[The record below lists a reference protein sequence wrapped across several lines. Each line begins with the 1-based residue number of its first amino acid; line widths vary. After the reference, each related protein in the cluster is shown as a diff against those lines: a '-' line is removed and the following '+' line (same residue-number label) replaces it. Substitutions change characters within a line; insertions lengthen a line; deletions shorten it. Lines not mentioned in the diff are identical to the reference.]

1 MVRECSAFCFGR
13 VTPRGGTRTLGSC
26 ATVLV
31 VCTISVVASL
41 MRLRCWIASG
51 MHCGCEIRTRSRV
64 KEGGLSCD
72 DTVSV
77 QDVEANV
84 AIENPL
90 PAEDRGS
97 VFSEDLE
104 SVAEVQ
110 EEDSPVEDI
119 THSRVP
125 H

>member
-1 MVRECSAFCFGR
+1 M
-13 VTPRGGTRTLGSC
+13 
-26 ATVLV
+26 
-31 VCTISVVASL
+31 
-41 MRLRCWIASG
+41 
-51 MHCGCEIRTRSRV
+51 

-72 DTVSV
+72 DTDSV
-77 QDVEANV
+77 QHVEANV

-90 PAEDRGS
+90 PADDRGS

-110 EEDSPVEDI
+110 EEDAPVEDI
-119 THSRVP
+119 THSRVL

>member
-1 MVRECSAFCFGR
+1 
-13 VTPRGGTRTLGSC
+13 
-26 ATVLV
+26 
-31 VCTISVVASL
+31 
-41 MRLRCWIASG
+41 

-110 EEDSPVEDI
+110 EEDAPVEDI
-119 THSRVP
+119 THSRVL

>member
-1 MVRECSAFCFGR
+1 
-13 VTPRGGTRTLGSC
+13 
-26 ATVLV
+26 
-31 VCTISVVASL
+31 
-41 MRLRCWIASG
+41 

-77 QDVEANV
+77 QDVKANV

-90 PAEDRGS
+90 PADDRGS
-97 VFSEDLE
+97 VFSEDLD

-110 EEDSPVEDI
+110 EEDAPVEDI
-119 THSRVP
+119 THSRVL